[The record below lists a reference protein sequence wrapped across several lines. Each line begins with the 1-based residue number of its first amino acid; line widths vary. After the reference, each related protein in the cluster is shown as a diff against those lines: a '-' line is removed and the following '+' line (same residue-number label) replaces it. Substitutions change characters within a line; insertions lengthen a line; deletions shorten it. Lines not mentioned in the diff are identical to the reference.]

1 MTTLLGVDLVGREV
15 LVAGGG
21 PVAASKAR
29 ALVDDGAIVHV
40 VTPLL
45 CEDMLDVCE
54 AASVTWSQREVVL
67 EDVVGMWFVVAAT
80 GDTEVDRSLCEQA
93 SLKRTFSICA
103 GASENGTARTP
114 AVTEHAG
121 MRVGVVS
128 TAQPDP
134 ARVVA
139 VRNSLALHLETSDL
153 DLRPRRATPVRA
165 GRVVLVGG
173 GPGATDLITVRGRRA
188 LSEADVVV
196 ADRLGPTDLLRLLP
210 ASVEVIDV
218 GKSPGRHPIPQPE
231 INRILVE
238 QARRGR
244 TVVRLKGG
252 DPFVYGRGGEEV
264 MACREAG
271 VSVEVIP
278 GVSSA
283 FSAPGAAGIPLTHR
297 GTVGAV
303 QLVHGHE
310 PIDPHLLGAVAV
322 EAATLVVLMGVALL
336 ADHVSDLKH
345 AGAAGDLPVA
355 IVEDATTDRQRVTR
369 GTLASIVDDARAAG
383 VRAPAVIVVGR
394 VADPALLAGG

>member
-29 ALVDDGAIVHV
+29 ALVDDGAVLHV
-40 VTPLL
+40 VTPMV
-45 CEDMLDVCE
+45 CEDMLDLCDLP
-54 AASVTWSQREVVL
+54 AVTWTQREVTL
-67 EDVVGMWFVVAAT
+67 EDVTGSWFVVAAT
-80 GDTEVDRSLCEQA
+80 GDTSVDQALCERATLQ
-93 SLKRTFSICA
+93 RIFSVCA
-103 GASENGTARTP
+103 GVASHGTARNP
-114 AVTEHAG
+114 AITEHAG
-121 MRVGVVS
+121 LRIGVVS
-128 TAQPDP
+128 TGQPDP
-134 ARVVA
+134 ARTVA
-139 VRNSLALHLETSDL
+139 VRNAVAVHLETADL
-153 DLRPRRATPVRA
+153 DLRHRRAVPARP

-173 GPGATDLITVRGRRA
+173 GPGASDLITVRGRRA
-188 LSEADVVV
+188 LAEADVVV
-196 ADRLGPTDLLRLLP
+196 ADRLGPTDLLRTLTS
-210 ASVEVIDV
+210 SVEVIDV

-238 QARRGR
+238 HARRGR

-264 MACREAG
+264 IACREAG
-271 VSVEVIP
+271 VFVEVIP

-310 PIDPHLLGAVAV
+310 PIDPHLIGAVAA
-322 EAATLVVLMGVALL
+322 ETTTLVVLMGVALL
-336 ADHVSDLKH
+336 ADHVADLL
-345 AGAAGDLPVA
+345 AAGSPADLPVA
-355 IVEDATTDRQRVTR
+355 IVEEATTQRQRVTR
-369 GTLASIVDDARAAG
+369 GTLSSIVGVARTAE
-383 VRAPAVIVVGR
+383 VRSPAVIVVGR